1 MSEEREGIRSYQR
14 IFTPDRRLYS
24 IEGHPIPVPGGVP
37 LRWLGYASSTFV
49 AVLVLGA
56 QSPALAVLGAVAAG
70 LAGTGIGGR
79 AAGVAAAAAGGVCVF
94 AGGFLI
100 DVLDWP
106 IRLVVI
112 PAAVA
117 TLGTQ
122 ATPDGRR
129 AHRFALSWVM
139 LRLAPFRQSLGRPLP
154 RDSRDGEPFGWS
166 LWVAPDS
173 HRPTLTRGVVRG
185 PAEIAFAEPVE
196 ARRRG
201 RRAVRV
207 SCLGW
212 RARRG
217 GVVRKLTLADG
228 ERAEVRP

>member
-1 MSEEREGIRSYQR
+1 MTGEPETIRSYQR

-56 QSPALAVLGAVAAG
+56 QSPALVVVGAILASLAGCGIGGWGAG
-70 LAGTGIGGR
+70 LAAAVGG
-79 AAGVAAAAAGGVCVF
+79 AVCVW
-94 AGGFLI
+94 AGGFLL

-106 IRLVVI
+106 IRLVVV

-117 TLGTQ
+117 TLATQ

-129 AHRFALSWVM
+129 AHRFAASWLM
-139 LRLAPFRQSLGRPLP
+139 LRLAPRRQSMGRPLP
-154 RDSRDGEPFGWS
+154 AEPDAETGAGWF
-166 LWVAPDS
+166 LWVAPDH
-173 HRPTLTRGVVRG
+173 HRPRLTAGIVRG
-185 PAEIAFAEPVE
+185 PAEVRFSEPVE

-217 GVVRKLTLADG
+217 GVVRKLTVAAG
-228 ERAEVRP
+228 ERVEVRP